1 MIRRRTKIIATVGP
15 ASAGEETLTALVQ
28 AGVDLFRLNFS
39 HGSTATLTE
48 WAHRIRR
55 VAEHCQ
61 TEVGLLGDL
70 AGPKIRIGR
79 FQDGPVELRSGDR
92 FTIDP
97 LCPEAEGNRERVSV
111 SYARLPSDVSP
122 GDRLLLADGQIAF
135 RVDSVVGTAI
145 HCRVETGGVLSDH
158 KGINREGGGLS
169 ADALTDK
176 DRRDIEVAA
185 KLGVDYLAVSF
196 PRDAGD
202 IAQARGLLEKAGGQ
216 ALVVAKIERKEA
228 VENIRSILSEADAI
242 MVARGDLAIEIGDWE
257 LAGVQKRLIRLA
269 LEARSVVITA
279 TQMMESMVLNPVPT
293 RAEVLDVANAVL
305 DGTDAVMLSAESA
318 VGHYPVRAV
327 EAMARICLGAEK
339 DVMGS
344 SSLELMKADERYQSV
359 NELIAMVAVHAA
371 NRFPIRAV
379 ATLTESGTTP
389 HLASRPRSMIPIY
402 ALTRHE
408 STRRRVTLLRGVYPV
423 SFDVLHANPD
433 HVLDEAVATLRA
445 VGAVEPGDFVLFTKG
460 DSEGLAGTTNL
471 LKVIEV
477 PRSGSAPDAC

>member
-1 MIRRRTKIIATVGP
+1 VIRRRTKIIATVGP
-15 ASAGEETLTALVQ
+15 ASAELETLAALVR

-39 HGSTATLTE
+39 HGSTTTLTD
-48 WAHRIRR
+48 WANRIRQ
-55 VAEHCQ
+55 VAEACQ

-79 FQDGPVELRSGDR
+79 FRDGPVQLRSGDP
-92 FTIDP
+92 FIIDP
-97 LCPEAEGNRERVSV
+97 ACPEENGNQERVGV
-111 SYARLPSDVSP
+111 SYARLPGDVSA

-135 RVDSVVGTAI
+135 RVESVVGTAI
-145 HCRVETGGVLSDH
+145 HCRVETGGVLSDL

-169 ADALTDK
+169 AEALTDK
-176 DRRDIEVAA
+176 DRHDITVAA
-185 KLGVDYLAVSF
+185 ALGVDYLAVSF
-196 PRDAGD
+196 PRDAED
-202 IAQARGLLEKAGGQ
+202 IARARGLLEKAGGRG
-216 ALVVAKIERKEA
+216 LVVAKIERSEA
-228 VENIRSILSEADAI
+228 VSNIKSILAESDAI

-269 LEARSVVITA
+269 QEARSVVITA
-279 TQMMESMVLNPVPT
+279 TQMMESMVLSPVPT

-339 DVMGS
+339 DVMTQV
-344 SSLELMKADERYQSV
+344 SLEPVSADGHYESV
-359 NELIAMVAVHAA
+359 NELIAMAAIHVA

-389 HLASRPRSMIPIY
+389 HLASRPRSAIPIY

-408 STRRRVTLLRGVYPV
+408 GTRRRVTLLRGVYPV
-423 SFDVLHANPD
+423 AFDVLHANPD
-433 HVLDEAVATLRA
+433 HVLDEAVATLRS

-460 DSEGLAGTTNL
+460 DSEGVEGTTNL
-471 LKVIEV
+471 LKVVQV
-477 PRSGSAPDAC
+477 PR